1 MKKII
6 ALFLCLFLV
15 FNDAFLVRAEN
26 EEQYGTIQV
35 EFSDKVGEC
44 ELLHVMTKGND
55 LYVNAEEL
63 IPRLGYQLNTS
74 HDEAITIYN
83 SENKALPD
91 KFVQLFY
98 GDVKVRNKVFTE
110 IIDDYEAPFASIR
123 NEQGVWVPMAYVL
136 TLLNSSMLT
145 VEDTVVIN
153 MPEKNIVDIYM
164 DIMKNNSTYLFDW
177 DKDFGYTDFDIQ
189 TLGIATHLVNQF
201 QGILDFD
208 GDSWLQLLQ
217 SFCLSSSA
225 YDKKYGKDISLL
237 LCSESDGE
245 LEALKKQASIYKNL
259 FSSKGKLG
267 GLLSKYS
274 QKLDADVGNWNEI
287 CEELEKLI
295 EAGDTSY
302 VRLYNKAYALLEKAF
317 DKQSWFLDTVGIV
330 LDTQKQMSA
339 DVPLLDVFPTIIE
352 VVQYGEEFAN
362 QDEFS
367 VKALEN
373 FLRNSTETT
382 VASEDMKNSM
392 KAFLKELKGNVA
404 EYSVFKYF
412 KENIGGWVKD
422 AVKDGG
428 LLGSQGNMALA
439 VWNMLSSYWPFASNG
454 LASADKFELALYSAV
469 LQSDTFSNYQKCR
482 DEAFANV
489 NDLTAEKLYKVSQYC
504 YLYMKTC
511 YITRESALA
520 SLVGKRDAIKEQ
532 IEPLLEQQKAI
543 NAEIADILI
552 KLKTAN
558 KNNKDLKYG
567 FLPENNKEYLN
578 SYTGG
583 LPPIEFSSVSAKD
596 LIGEWTIDT
605 EYTME
610 YNNKS
615 MREFYG
621 SSYTG
626 SRPEMIFSE
635 DGSFGYYVAWC
646 YGLGTFKAENETI
659 KVNLTEGD
667 PNTGELEL
675 YMEEGDIP
683 RIAFDQFGDGTKI
696 FWKRVDAS
704 ETNTENIPQTESTLK
719 DGVYRYSDGDF
730 RAELQVSTVGDKKQC
745 YWGEWYNYGASAS
758 VEDFVFTWED
768 GKTEYEVQGQ
778 RSGETLSVKF
788 DIQGEAVIITIKN
801 QDGILHYG
809 AGMQQEGKE
818 FQAEYAYVTETVSSD
833 TTQPFSMENI
843 SYISATSQLSEYDM
857 THSADRLIDGDI
869 STAWVEGMSGQGIR
883 ESVSVR
889 FDDEYLING
898 IKINAGYQK
907 NDELYNKNSRPA
919 KIGIAFSDG
928 TYEVHELDDVNNVQD
943 IVFNKPV
950 FSKSISLIIEDVYSG
965 TKYEDTAISEISIY

>member
-177 DKDFGYTDFDIQ
+177 GKDFGYTDFDIQ

-295 EAGDTSY
+295 ETGDTSY

>member
-177 DKDFGYTDFDIQ
+177 GKDFGYTDFDIQ

-950 FSKSISLIIEDVYSG
+950 FSKSNSLIIEDVYSG

>member
-177 DKDFGYTDFDIQ
+177 GKDFGYTDFDIQ

-428 LLGSQGNMALA
+428 LLGSQGNMVLA

>member
-1 MKKII
+1 
-6 ALFLCLFLV
+6 
-15 FNDAFLVRAEN
+15 
-26 EEQYGTIQV
+26 
-35 EFSDKVGEC
+35 
-44 ELLHVMTKGND
+44 
-55 LYVNAEEL
+55 
-63 IPRLGYQLNTS
+63 
-74 HDEAITIYN
+74 
-83 SENKALPD
+83 
-91 KFVQLFY
+91 
-98 GDVKVRNKVFTE
+98 
-110 IIDDYEAPFASIR
+110 
-123 NEQGVWVPMAYVL
+123 MAYLL
-136 TLLNSSMLT
+136 TLLNSSMFT

-177 DKDFGYTDFDIQ
+177 GKDFGYTDFDIQ

-225 YDKKYGKDISLL
+225 YDKNYGNKISLL
-237 LCSESDGE
+237 LCSESNGE
-245 LEALKKQASIYKNL
+245 LEALKKQASTYKNL

-339 DVPLLDVFPTIIE
+339 DVLLLDVFPTIIE
-352 VVQYGEEFAN
+352 VIQYGEEFAN

-367 VKALEN
+367 VKALED
-373 FLRNSTETT
+373 FLQKSTETT
-382 VASEDMKNSM
+382 ATSEAMKDSM
-392 KAFLKELKGNVA
+392 KDFLKELKGNVA

-428 LLGSQGNMALA
+428 LFGSQGNMALA

-469 LQSDTFSNYQKCR
+469 LQSDTFLNYQKCR
-482 DEAFANV
+482 DEVFANV
-489 NDLTAEKLYKVSQYC
+489 NDLTVEKLYKVSQYC

-615 MREFYG
+615 MWDFYG

-646 YGLGTFKAENETI
+646 YGLGTFKMENETI
-659 KVNLTEGD
+659 KVNLTEGN

-675 YMEEGDIP
+675 YMEAEDIP
-683 RIAFDQFGDGTKI
+683 RIVFDQFGDGTKI
-696 FWKRVDAS
+696 FWKRVD
-704 ETNTENIPQTESTLK
+704 TDDNIPIAGNVLK
-719 DGVYRYSDGDF
+719 DGIYRYSDGDF

-745 YWGEWYNYGASAS
+745 YWGEWYNYGASSS

-778 RSGETLSVKF
+778 RSGETLSVKLE
-788 DIQGEAVIITIKN
+788 IKGESVVITIKN
-801 QDGILHYG
+801 QDGVLHYG

-818 FQAEYAYVTETVSSD
+818 FQAEYAYVTEIVSSD
-833 TTQPFSMENI
+833 TTQPFSMENV

-883 ESVSVR
+883 ESVSVH
-889 FDDEYLING
+889 FDDEYLISG

-928 TYEVHELDDVNNVQD
+928 IYEVHKLEDVNNVQD

-950 FSKSISLIIEDVYSG
+950 FSTSISLIIKDIYSG

>member
-6 ALFLCLFLV
+6 ALFLCLLLILNDV
-15 FNDAFLVRAEN
+15 FIVKAEN

-44 ELLHVMTKGND
+44 EVLHVMTKGND
-55 LYVNAEEL
+55 LYANAEEL

-83 SENKALPD
+83 SENEALPE

-98 GDVKVRNKVFTE
+98 GDVRVRNKVFTD
-110 IIDDYEAPFASIR
+110 IVDDYEAPFESIR
-123 NEQGVWVPMAYVL
+123 NEQGVWVPMEYVL
-136 TLLNSSMLT
+136 ILLNSSMLI
-145 VEDTVVIN
+145 VEDAVVIN
-153 MPEKNIVDIYM
+153 MPEKNIIDIYM

-177 DKDFGYTDFDIQ
+177 GKDFGYTDFDIQ

-208 GDSWLQLLQ
+208 GDSWKQLLQ

-225 YDKKYGKDISLL
+225 YDKKYGEDISLL

-259 FSSKGKLG
+259 FSTKGKLG
-267 GLLSKYS
+267 GFLSKYS
-274 QKLDADVGNWNEI
+274 QKLDEDVGNWNEI
-287 CEELEKLI
+287 CEELEKTI
-295 EAGDTSY
+295 KAGNSSY
-302 VRLYNKAYALLEKAF
+302 IKLYNKSYELLGKAF

-339 DVPLLDVFPTIIE
+339 DVPFLDVFPTIIE
-352 VVQYGEEFAN
+352 VIQYGEEFAN

-367 VKALEN
+367 VNALEE
-373 FLRNSTETT
+373 FLQNSTEAT
-382 VASEDMKNSM
+382 VTSEDMKNSM
-392 KAFLKELKGNVA
+392 KDFLTELKGNVV

-422 AVKDGG
+422 AVKDGN

-439 VWNMLSSYWPFASNG
+439 VWNMLSTYWPFASNG
-454 LASADKFELALYSAV
+454 LDSADKFELALYSAV
-469 LQSDTFSNYQKCR
+469 LQSDAFLNYQKCR
-482 DEAFANV
+482 NEAFSSV
-489 NDLTAEKLYKVSQYC
+489 KDLTAEELYEISQYC

-511 YITRESALA
+511 YIARESALA
-520 SLVGKRDAIKEQ
+520 SLVGKRDEIKEQ
-532 IEPLLEQQKAI
+532 IEPLLEQQKKI

-552 KLKTAN
+552 KLKTADKSN
-558 KNNKDLKYG
+558 KNLKYG
-567 FLPENNKEYLN
+567 FLPENNKKYLDL
-578 SYTGG
+578 YTGV
-583 LPPIEFSSVSAKD
+583 LPEINFFAVSAKD
-596 LIGEWTIDT
+596 LIGEWTIDA
-605 EYTME
+605 EYTMA

-635 DGSFGYYVAWC
+635 DSSFGYYVAWC
-646 YGLGTFKAENETI
+646 YGMGTFKVENGKI
-659 KVNLTEGD
+659 KLNLTEGD
-667 PNTGELEL
+667 PNTGEIEL
-675 YMEEGDIP
+675 YMETEDVP

-704 ETNTENIPQTESTLK
+704 ESNTENIPNTGSTLK

-730 RAELQVSTVGDKKQC
+730 RAELQVSTVGNKKQC

-778 RSGETLSVKF
+778 RSGETLSVKL
-788 DIQGEAVIITIKN
+788 DVQGESVIITIKN
-801 QDGILHYG
+801 QNGVLYYG
-809 AGMQQEGKE
+809 AGMQQEEKE
-818 FQAEYAYVTETVSSD
+818 FWAEYTYVTENATSD
-833 TTQPFSMENI
+833 TTLPFRMENI
-843 SYISATSQLSEYDM
+843 SQISATSQLSEYDM
-857 THSADRLIDGDI
+857 IHSSDRLIDGDI
-869 STAWVEGMSGQGIR
+869 STAWVEGMPGQGVGA
-883 ESVSVR
+883 SVSIE
-889 FDDEYLING
+889 FDGEYLING

-907 NDELYNKNSRPA
+907 NDELYNKNSRPK
-919 KIGIAFSDG
+919 KIGISFSDG
-928 TYEVHELDDVNNVQD
+928 IYEVHELDDVNDVQD
-943 IVFNKPV
+943 IAFNKAV
-950 FSKSISLIIEDVYSG
+950 VTNKVSLIIEDVYSG
-965 TKYEDTAISEISIY
+965 TKYEDTAISEISVY

>member
-177 DKDFGYTDFDIQ
+177 GKDFGYTDFDIQ

-950 FSKSISLIIEDVYSG
+950 FSKSISLIIEDVYTG

>member
-1 MKKII
+1 M
-6 ALFLCLFLV
+6 
-15 FNDAFLVRAEN
+15 
-26 EEQYGTIQV
+26 
-35 EFSDKVGEC
+35 
-44 ELLHVMTKGND
+44 
-55 LYVNAEEL
+55 
-63 IPRLGYQLNTS
+63 
-74 HDEAITIYN
+74 
-83 SENKALPD
+83 
-91 KFVQLFY
+91 
-98 GDVKVRNKVFTE
+98 
-110 IIDDYEAPFASIR
+110 
-123 NEQGVWVPMAYVL
+123 
-136 TLLNSSMLT
+136 
-145 VEDTVVIN
+145 
-153 MPEKNIVDIYM
+153 
-164 DIMKNNSTYLFDW
+164 
-177 DKDFGYTDFDIQ
+177 
-189 TLGIATHLVNQF
+189 
-201 QGILDFD
+201 
-208 GDSWLQLLQ
+208 
-217 SFCLSSSA
+217 
-225 YDKKYGKDISLL
+225 
-237 LCSESDGE
+237 
-245 LEALKKQASIYKNL
+245 
-259 FSSKGKLG
+259 
-267 GLLSKYS
+267 
-274 QKLDADVGNWNEI
+274 
-287 CEELEKLI
+287 
-295 EAGDTSY
+295 
-302 VRLYNKAYALLEKAF
+302 
-317 DKQSWFLDTVGIV
+317 
-330 LDTQKQMSA
+330 
-339 DVPLLDVFPTIIE
+339 
-352 VVQYGEEFAN
+352 
-362 QDEFS
+362 
-367 VKALEN
+367 
-373 FLRNSTETT
+373 
-382 VASEDMKNSM
+382 
-392 KAFLKELKGNVA
+392 
-404 EYSVFKYF
+404 
-412 KENIGGWVKD
+412 
-422 AVKDGG
+422 
-428 LLGSQGNMALA
+428 
-439 VWNMLSSYWPFASNG
+439 
-454 LASADKFELALYSAV
+454 
-469 LQSDTFSNYQKCR
+469 
-482 DEAFANV
+482 
-489 NDLTAEKLYKVSQYC
+489 
-504 YLYMKTC
+504 
-511 YITRESALA
+511 
-520 SLVGKRDAIKEQ
+520 
-532 IEPLLEQQKAI
+532 
-543 NAEIADILI
+543 
-552 KLKTAN
+552 
-558 KNNKDLKYG
+558 
-567 FLPENNKEYLN
+567 N

>member
-83 SENKALPD
+83 SENKALPN

-177 DKDFGYTDFDIQ
+177 GKDFGYTDFDIQ

>member
-177 DKDFGYTDFDIQ
+177 GKDFGYTDFDIQ

-392 KAFLKELKGNVA
+392 KTFLKELKGNVA

>member
-177 DKDFGYTDFDIQ
+177 GKDFGYTDFDIQ

-928 TYEVHELDDVNNVQD
+928 TYEVHELDDVNSVQD
-943 IVFNKPV
+943 IVFQKPIY
-950 FSKSISLIIEDVYSG
+950 SKSISLIIEDVYSG

>member
-177 DKDFGYTDFDIQ
+177 GKDFGYTDFDIQ

>member
-6 ALFLCLFLV
+6 ALFLCLFLI
-15 FNDAFLVRAEN
+15 FNDTFLVRAKN

-44 ELLHVMTKGND
+44 EVLHVMTKGND
-55 LYVNAEEL
+55 LYVNVEEL

-83 SENKALPD
+83 SENEALPD

-98 GDVKVRNKVFTE
+98 GDVRVRNKIFTE

-123 NEQGVWVPMAYVL
+123 NEQGVWAPMAYLL
-136 TLLNSSMLT
+136 TLLNSSMFT

-177 DKDFGYTDFDIQ
+177 GKDFGYTDFDIQ

-225 YDKKYGKDISLL
+225 YDKNYGNKISLL
-237 LCSESDGE
+237 LCSESNGE
-245 LEALKKQASIYKNL
+245 LEALKKQASTYKNL

-339 DVPLLDVFPTIIE
+339 DVLLLDVFPTIIE
-352 VVQYGEEFAN
+352 VIQYGEEFAN

-367 VKALEN
+367 VKALED
-373 FLRNSTETT
+373 FLQKSTETT
-382 VASEDMKNSM
+382 ATSEAMKDSM
-392 KAFLKELKGNVA
+392 KDFLKELKGNVA

-428 LLGSQGNMALA
+428 LFGSQGNMALA

-469 LQSDTFSNYQKCR
+469 LQSDTFLNYQKCR
-482 DEAFANV
+482 DEVFANV
-489 NDLTAEKLYKVSQYC
+489 NDLTVEKLYKVSQYC

-615 MREFYG
+615 MWDFYG

-646 YGLGTFKAENETI
+646 YGLGTFKMENETI
-659 KVNLTEGD
+659 KVNLTEGN

-675 YMEEGDIP
+675 YMEAEDIP
-683 RIAFDQFGDGTKI
+683 RIVFDQFGDGTKI
-696 FWKRVDAS
+696 FWKRVD
-704 ETNTENIPQTESTLK
+704 TDDNIPIAGNVLK
-719 DGVYRYSDGDF
+719 DGIYRYSDGDF

-745 YWGEWYNYGASAS
+745 YWGEWYNYGASSS

-778 RSGETLSVKF
+778 RSGETLSVKLE
-788 DIQGEAVIITIKN
+788 IKGESVVITIKN
-801 QDGILHYG
+801 QDGVLHYG

-818 FQAEYAYVTETVSSD
+818 FQAEYAYVTEIVSSD
-833 TTQPFSMENI
+833 TTQPFSMENV

-883 ESVSVR
+883 ESVSVH
-889 FDDEYLING
+889 FDDEYLISG

-928 TYEVHELDDVNNVQD
+928 IYEVHKLEDVNNVQD

-950 FSKSISLIIEDVYSG
+950 FSTSISLIIKDIYSG

>member
-110 IIDDYEAPFASIR
+110 SIDDYEAPFASIR

-177 DKDFGYTDFDIQ
+177 GKDFGYTDFDIQ

>member
-177 DKDFGYTDFDIQ
+177 GKDFGYTDFDIQ

-469 LQSDTFSNYQKCR
+469 LQSDTFLNYQKCR
-482 DEAFANV
+482 NEVFSNV
-489 NDLTAEKLYKVSQYC
+489 KDLTAEELYEISQYC

-520 SLVGKRDAIKEQ
+520 SLVGKRDAIKER
-532 IEPLLEQQKAI
+532 
-543 NAEIADILI
+543 
-552 KLKTAN
+552 
-558 KNNKDLKYG
+558 
-567 FLPENNKEYLN
+567 LN
-578 SYTGG
+578 
-583 LPPIEFSSVSAKD
+583 
-596 LIGEWTIDT
+596 
-605 EYTME
+605 
-610 YNNKS
+610 
-615 MREFYG
+615 
-621 SSYTG
+621 
-626 SRPEMIFSE
+626 
-635 DGSFGYYVAWC
+635 
-646 YGLGTFKAENETI
+646 
-659 KVNLTEGD
+659 
-667 PNTGELEL
+667 L
-675 YMEEGDIP
+675 Y
-683 RIAFDQFGDGTKI
+683 
-696 FWKRVDAS
+696 
-704 ETNTENIPQTESTLK
+704 
-719 DGVYRYSDGDF
+719 
-730 RAELQVSTVGDKKQC
+730 
-745 YWGEWYNYGASAS
+745 
-758 VEDFVFTWED
+758 
-768 GKTEYEVQGQ
+768 
-778 RSGETLSVKF
+778 
-788 DIQGEAVIITIKN
+788 
-801 QDGILHYG
+801 
-809 AGMQQEGKE
+809 
-818 FQAEYAYVTETVSSD
+818 
-833 TTQPFSMENI
+833 
-843 SYISATSQLSEYDM
+843 
-857 THSADRLIDGDI
+857 
-869 STAWVEGMSGQGIR
+869 
-883 ESVSVR
+883 
-889 FDDEYLING
+889 
-898 IKINAGYQK
+898 
-907 NDELYNKNSRPA
+907 
-919 KIGIAFSDG
+919 
-928 TYEVHELDDVNNVQD
+928 
-943 IVFNKPV
+943 
-950 FSKSISLIIEDVYSG
+950 
-965 TKYEDTAISEISIY
+965 

>member
-6 ALFLCLFLV
+6 ALFLCLFLIL
-15 FNDAFLVRAEN
+15 NDAFLVKAEN

-44 ELLHVMTKGND
+44 ELLHVMTKGNN

-83 SENKALPD
+83 SENEALPE

-98 GDVKVRNKVFTE
+98 GDVRVRNKVFTE
-110 IIDDYEAPFASIR
+110 IVDDYEAPFESIR
-123 NEQGVWVPMAYVL
+123 NEQGVWVPMEYVL
-136 TLLNSSMLT
+136 ILLNSSMLI
-145 VEDTVVIN
+145 VEDAVVIN

-164 DIMKNNSTYLFDW
+164 DIMKKNSTYLFDW
-177 DKDFGYTDFDIQ
+177 GKDFGYTDFDIQ

-208 GDSWLQLLQ
+208 GDSWQQLLQ

-225 YDKKYGKDISLL
+225 YDKKYGEDISLL

-287 CEELEKLI
+287 CEELETLI

-352 VVQYGEEFAN
+352 VIQYGEEFAN

-367 VKALEN
+367 VDALEA
-373 FLRNSTETT
+373 FLKNSTEAT
-382 VASEDMKNSM
+382 VTSEDMKNSM
-392 KAFLKELKGNVA
+392 KDFLKELKGNVA

-412 KENIGGWVKD
+412 KENVGGWVKD
-422 AVKDGG
+422 AVKDGK
-428 LLGSQGNMALA
+428 LLGTQGNMALG
-439 VWNMLSSYWPFASNG
+439 VWNMLSTYWPFASNG

-469 LQSDTFSNYQKCR
+469 LQSDAFLNYQKCR
-482 DEAFANV
+482 NEAFSNV
-489 NDLTAEKLYKVSQYC
+489 KDLTAGELYKISQYC
-504 YLYMKTC
+504 YMYMKTC

-520 SLVGKRDAIKEQ
+520 SLVGKRDEIKEQ
-532 IEPLLEQQKAI
+532 IEPLLEQQKKI

-552 KLKTAN
+552 KLKTADRS
-558 KNNKDLKYG
+558 NKDLKYG

-578 SYTGG
+578 LYTGV
-583 LPPIEFSSVSAKD
+583 LPEIKFSAVAAEN
-596 LIGEWTIDT
+596 LIGEWTVDA

-615 MREFYG
+615 MLDFYG

-646 YGLGTFKAENETI
+646 YGTGTFKVENETI

-696 FWKRVDAS
+696 FWKRVDTS
-704 ETNTENIPQTESTLK
+704 EPNIENIPQTESTLK

-768 GKTEYEVQGQ
+768 GKIEYEVQGQ
-778 RSGETLSVKF
+778 RSKDTLSVKL
-788 DIQGEAVIITIKN
+788 DVQGESVVITIKN
-801 QDGILHYG
+801 QDGVLHYG

-833 TTQPFSMENI
+833 TTQSFSMENI
-843 SYISATSQLSEYDM
+843 SHISATSQLSEYDM

-869 STAWVEGMSGQGIR
+869 STAWVEGMSGQGIK
-883 ESVSVR
+883 ESVSVQ

-919 KIGIAFSDG
+919 KLGIAFSDG
-928 TYEVHELDDVNNVQD
+928 TYEVHELDDANSVQD
-943 IVFNKPV
+943 IVFQKPIY
-950 FSKSISLIIEDVYSG
+950 SKSISLIIEDVYSG

>member
-177 DKDFGYTDFDIQ
+177 GKDFGYTDFDIQ

-352 VVQYGEEFAN
+352 VIQYGEEFAN

>member
-177 DKDFGYTDFDIQ
+177 GKDFGYTDFDIQ

-928 TYEVHELDDVNNVQD
+928 TYEVHALDDVNSVQD
-943 IVFNKPV
+943 IIFQKPIY
-950 FSKSISLIIEDVYSG
+950 SKSISLIIEDVYSG

>member
-6 ALFLCLFLV
+6 ALFLCLLLV
-15 FNDAFLVRAEN
+15 LNDVFIVKAGN

-44 ELLHVMTKGND
+44 EVLHVMTQGND
-55 LYVNAEEL
+55 LYANAEEL

-83 SENKALPD
+83 SENEALPD

-98 GDVKVRNKVFTE
+98 GDVRVRNKVFTE
-110 IIDDYEAPFASIR
+110 IIDDYEAPFASVR

-153 MPEKNIVDIYM
+153 MPEKNIVDTYM

-177 DKDFGYTDFDIQ
+177 GKDFGYTDFDIQ

-208 GDSWLQLLQ
+208 GDSWVQLLQ

-287 CEELEKLI
+287 CEELETLI

-330 LDTQKQMSA
+330 LDTQKQMSV

-367 VKALEN
+367 VKALED

-382 VASEDMKNSM
+382 VTSEDMKNSM
-392 KAFLKELKGNVA
+392 KDFLKELKGNVV

-412 KENIGGWVKD
+412 KENIGSWVKD

-428 LLGSQGNMALA
+428 LLGSQGNMALG

-469 LQSDTFSNYQKCR
+469 LQSDTFLNYQKCR

-504 YLYMKTC
+504 YLYMKIC

-532 IEPLLEQQKAI
+532 IEPLLEQQKKI

-552 KLKTAN
+552 KLKTAD
-558 KNNKDLKYG
+558 KSNKDLKYG

-578 SYTGG
+578 LYTGG
-583 LPPIEFSSVSAKD
+583 LPPIEFSSVTAKD
-596 LIGEWTIDT
+596 LIGEWTID
-605 EYTME
+605 EKYTTE

-615 MREFYG
+615 MRWFYG
-621 SSYTG
+621 SLYYMAGRWSQMVF
-626 SRPEMIFSE
+626 RE
-635 DGSFGYYVAWC
+635 DGTFEYGVTDYY
-646 YGLGTFKAENETI
+646 GKGDFKVENETI

-667 PNTGELEL
+667 PTTGELEL
-675 YMEEGDIP
+675 YIETEDVP

-801 QDGILHYG
+801 KDGILHYG

-843 SYISATSQLSEYDM
+843 SRISATS
-857 THSADRLIDGDI
+857 
-869 STAWVEGMSGQGIR
+869 
-883 ESVSVR
+883 
-889 FDDEYLING
+889 
-898 IKINAGYQK
+898 
-907 NDELYNKNSRPA
+907 
-919 KIGIAFSDG
+919 
-928 TYEVHELDDVNNVQD
+928 
-943 IVFNKPV
+943 
-950 FSKSISLIIEDVYSG
+950 
-965 TKYEDTAISEISIY
+965 

>member
-177 DKDFGYTDFDIQ
+177 GKDFGYTDFDIQ

-683 RIAFDQFGDGTKI
+683 RIAFDQLGDGTKI